1 MIKTF
6 HILKCLNK
14 LEMLKLQFLL
24 AHSKLQN
31 QKQNIIS
38 ISPVLNLLE
47 NFINFNK
54 NISKIWFNIYK
65 RTDVMSL
72 FANGD
77 FKTKLT
83 ISYFK
88 VNSQLFVG
96 LEVLIL
102 NSLLWPLVLELFQDF
117 NKLPLRS
124 LEKLEELDNFISELA
139 MKKC

>member
-77 FKTKLT
+77 FKIKLT

>member
-1 MIKTF
+1 
-6 HILKCLNK
+6 
-14 LEMLKLQFLL
+14 
-24 AHSKLQN
+24 
-31 QKQNIIS
+31 
-38 ISPVLNLLE
+38 
-47 NFINFNK
+47 
-54 NISKIWFNIYK
+54 
-65 RTDVMSL
+65 MSL

-96 LEVLIL
+96 LEALIL

>member
-1 MIKTF
+1 MIKIS

-77 FKTKLT
+77 FKIKLT

>member
-96 LEVLIL
+96 LEALIL

>member
-1 MIKTF
+1 MIRIF

-24 AHSKLQN
+24 AHSKHQN

-77 FKTKLT
+77 FKIKLT

-96 LEVLIL
+96 LEVLIF

>member
-1 MIKTF
+1 MIKIF

-14 LEMLKLQFLL
+14 LEMLKSQFLL
-24 AHSKLQN
+24 VHSKLQN
-31 QKQNIIS
+31 QKQNIIL

-65 RTDVMSL
+65 RTDVMLL
-72 FANGD
+72 FVNGD
-77 FKTKLT
+77 LKIKLT
-83 ISYFK
+83 ISYSK

-96 LEVLIL
+96 LEVLIF
-102 NSLLWPLVLELFQDF
+102 NSLLWLLVLELFQDF
-117 NKLPLRS
+117 NKLPLKS
-124 LEKLEELDNFISELA
+124 LEKLEELDNFILELA